1 MFDFNKDYLYH
12 ASNKLDAI
20 LKSGFILS
28 KEKIGGYYNIPCGFN
43 SNNYISLSKKVTNKF
58 DLKRIVKTNIDTL
71 KLDEIYDLLNIIDD
85 LEESNQAFYRYA
97 ALYPTF
103 IFNCNIGEIKTNFIY
118 SEDTNKYKGNNYMRY
133 SNLLGEFHIKDLI
146 DIKTCVAVALPYEI
160 NMFRYNLEN
169 QIRKIC
175 KKTSYDTLIKIY
187 KLKTLS
193 QFLLIENY
201 LPDVPIIDISSQKV
215 LTKSLFNDII

>member
-1 MFDFNKDYLYH
+1 
-12 ASNKLDAI
+12 
-20 LKSGFILS
+20 
-28 KEKIGGYYNIPCGFN
+28 
-43 SNNYISLSKKVTNKF
+43 
-58 DLKRIVKTNIDTL
+58 
-71 KLDEIYDLLNIIDD
+71 
-85 LEESNQAFYRYA
+85 
-97 ALYPTF
+97 
-103 IFNCNIGEIKTNFIY
+103 
-118 SEDTNKYKGNNYMRY
+118 MRY

-160 NMFRYNLEN
+160 NMLRYNLEN

-175 KKTSYDTLIKIY
+175 KKTSYNTLIKIY

-201 LPDVPIIDISSQKV
+201 LPDVPIVDISSQKV

>member
-12 ASNKLDAI
+12 SSNKLEEI

-28 KEKIGGYYNIPCGFN
+28 REKIGGYYNIPCGFN
-43 SNNYISLSKKVTNKF
+43 SYNYISLSKKVTNKF
-58 DLKRIVKTNIDTL
+58 DLKRIVKTNIDKL
-71 KLDEIYDLLNIIDD
+71 RLDEIYDFLNILDD
-85 LEESNQAFYRYA
+85 LEENNQAFYRYA
-97 ALYPTF
+97 TLYPTF
-103 IFNCNIGEIKTNFIY
+103 IFNCNIGEIKTNFID

-146 DIKTCVAVALPYEI
+146 DIKICVAVALPYEI

-169 QIRKIC
+169 QIRKTC

-201 LPDVPIIDISSQKV
+201 LPDVPIVDISSQKV